1 MVTLLDAEQ
10 LMVDWLVWLRDVR
23 GRADRTLRVYNQVLR
38 AWLDFTSDL
47 GVDPL
52 DPSVEELEAF
62 TMRLRNRRKP
72 KPATQ
77 SLDATVMIAWFKW
90 LTRRHVLAEN
100 PAENLMLPKVPR
112 TEGRPIE
119 DVDWEIIWESD
130 LPPRFR
136 ATLGFGF
143 YCGLRSHELME
154 LQCDQI
160 TPNKLIRFTRKG
172 GGKDTTDWLGMAQVH
187 AVKLPHLLP
196 DIDEFTDVV
205 MHVKRKYTKLTP
217 WQPSASTL
225 LRAKMRKLC
234 VDLRIPAYTVH
245 QLRHSAVTNLL
256 RAEVPLHLV
265 SRLMNHGD
273 IKTTMRYVRAGGNE
287 LREWLS
293 RFEDPSE
300 PGFEVLEHIE
310 PG

>member
-1 MVTLLDAEQ
+1 MDPEQ

-47 GVDPL
+47 DVDPL
-52 DPSVEELEAF
+52 DPTIEELEAF
-62 TMRLRNRRKP
+62 TQRLRYNNRRKP

-136 ATLGFGF
+136 AALGFGF

-172 GGKDTTDWLGMAQVH
+172 GGKDTTDWLGMAQVY

-293 RFEDPSE
+293 RFEDP
-300 PGFEVLEHIE
+300 GATLEHIDAE
-310 PG
+310 SMG